1 MFFLN
6 EYFFNGV
13 FLIFRFFILV
23 IVILENEAL
32 SYQIKNLIVVIFVIL
47 KYYSLPVHER
57 ESGDEMYLFCN

>member
-47 KYYSLPVHER
+47 KYSLPVHER